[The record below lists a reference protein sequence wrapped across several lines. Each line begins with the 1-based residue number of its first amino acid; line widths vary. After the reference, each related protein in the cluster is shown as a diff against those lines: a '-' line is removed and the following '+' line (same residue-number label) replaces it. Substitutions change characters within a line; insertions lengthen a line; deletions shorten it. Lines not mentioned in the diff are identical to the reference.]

1 MASIMTGTCSLFV
14 SKGSR
19 KSSTRTGGYKAIQI
33 ERRYSTPRNP
43 MIGKSLEPVRWRN
56 GSLEVIDQT
65 LLPAK
70 LTYVRL
76 RNVEQVG
83 AAIRTMKVRGA
94 PLIGVVG
101 AYGLVLSVKKIRT
114 RDLAKARTQLRKW
127 ADLLIQTR
135 PTGVN
140 LRWAVERVYKASDKA
155 GEVSSLKE
163 ILSKEA
169 EAIFN
174 IELEAA
180 RKIGTYG
187 SLLLEDGDTVL
198 THCNA
203 GALATVGYG
212 TSLAVVRA
220 AVEQGKRISVI
231 ATETRPLLQGSRLTA
246 FELAHDKIPVKI
258 IVDSAAAQ
266 IMSRG
271 VVDKILVG
279 ADRILKTGHVTN
291 KIGTLPI
298 ALSAKFYRVPF
309 YVAAPV
315 STIDMSTDPS
325 MVVIEERNQR
335 EVLYVAGARIAPRN
349 VEALNPAFDI
359 TPPELVTGIVTDRG
373 VAGPPLVESL
383 RSLSG

>member
-1 MASIMTGTCSLFV
+1 MT
-14 SKGSR
+14 R
-19 KSSTRTGGYKAIQI
+19 K
-33 ERRYSTPRNP
+33 N
-43 MIGKSLEPVRWRN
+43 LEPVRWRN
-56 GSLEVIDQT
+56 NGLEVVDQT

-70 LTYVRL
+70 LAYVRL
-76 RNVEQVG
+76 ISVEQVC
-83 AAIRTMKVRGA
+83 AAIKTMKVRGA

-101 AYGLVLSVKKIRT
+101 AYGLVLSVKKLTT
-114 RDLAKARTQLRKW
+114 RDLAKARSQLRKS
-127 ADLLIQTR
+127 ADTLIRTR

-140 LRWAVERVYKASDKA
+140 LRWAVERVYDASAKAMD
-155 GEVSSLKE
+155 VSFLKE
-163 ILSKEA
+163 TLSKEA

-174 IELEAA
+174 GELEAA
-180 RKIGTYG
+180 RNIGRYG
-187 SLLLEDGDTVL
+187 SSLLEDGDTVL

-212 TSLAVVRA
+212 TSLAMVRA
-220 AVEQGKRISVI
+220 ALEQGKRISVI

-246 FELAHDKIPVKI
+246 FELAHDKIPVKL

-271 VVDKILVG
+271 AVDKIVVG

-298 ALSAKFYRVPF
+298 ALSAKFYGVPF

-315 STIDMSTDPS
+315 STIDMKTNPS

-335 EVLYVAGARIAPRN
+335 EVLYAAGRRVAPRN
-349 VEALNPAFDI
+349 VEALNPAFDV
-359 TPPELVTGIVTDRG
+359 TPPELVTSIVTDRG
-373 VAGPPLVESL
+373 VAGPPFVDSL
-383 RSLSG
+383 RSLSR

>member
-1 MASIMTGTCSLFV
+1 MSG
-14 SKGSR
+14 KG
-19 KSSTRTGGYKAIQI
+19 
-33 ERRYSTPRNP
+33 
-43 MIGKSLEPVRWRN
+43 LEPIRWRN
-56 GSLEVIDQT
+56 GVLEVIDQT

-70 LTYVRL
+70 LAYVRL

-83 AAIRTMKVRGA
+83 AAIKTMKVRGA

-101 AYGLVLSVKKIRT
+101 AFGLVLSVKKIKT
-114 RDLAKARTQLRKW
+114 RDLAEARTQLRQW
-127 ADLLIQTR
+127 ADLLIRTR

-140 LRWAVERVYKASDKA
+140 LRWAVERVFNASAKAE
-155 GEVSSLKE
+155 EVSSLSE

-169 EAIFN
+169 VAIFN
-174 IELEAA
+174 SELDAA
-180 RKIGTYG
+180 RNIGKYG
-187 SLLLEDGDTVL
+187 APLLEDGDTVL

-231 ATETRPLLQGSRLTA
+231 STETRPLLQGSRLTA

-258 IVDSAAAQ
+258 IVDGAAGQMMA
-266 IMSRG
+266 RG
-271 VVDKILVG
+271 MVDKILVG

-298 ALSAKFYRVPF
+298 ALSAKFYGVPF

-315 STIDMSTDPS
+315 STVDMATDPS

-335 EVLYVAGARIAPRN
+335 EVLYVAGRRVAPRG

-359 TPPELVTGIVTDRG
+359 TPPELVTSIVTDRG
-373 VAGPPLVESL
+373 VAGPPFVDSL

>member
-1 MASIMTGTCSLFV
+1 MT
-14 SKGSR
+14 R
-19 KSSTRTGGYKAIQI
+19 K
-33 ERRYSTPRNP
+33 N
-43 MIGKSLEPVRWRN
+43 LEPVRWRN
-56 GSLEVIDQT
+56 NGLEVVDQT

-70 LTYVRL
+70 LAYVRL
-76 RNVEQVG
+76 VSVEQVC
-83 AAIRTMKVRGA
+83 AAIKTMKVRGA

-101 AYGLVLSVKKIRT
+101 AYGLVLSLKKIRT
-114 RDLAKARTQLRKW
+114 HDLAEARTQLRKW

-140 LRWAVERVYKASDKA
+140 LRWAVERVFNASTKAAD
-155 GEVSSLKE
+155 VLSLKE
-163 ILSKEA
+163 TLSNEA
-169 EAIFN
+169 DTIFN
-174 IELEAA
+174 AELEAA
-180 RKIGTYG
+180 RNIGRYG
-187 SLLLEDGDTVL
+187 SPLLEDGDTIL

-246 FELAHDKIPVKI
+246 FELAHDRIPVKI

-266 IMSRG
+266 VMSRG
-271 VVDKILVG
+271 VVDKIVVG

-298 ALSAKFYRVPF
+298 ALSAKFYGVPF
-309 YVAAPV
+309 YVAAPF
-315 STIDMSTDPS
+315 STVDMATDPS
-325 MVVIEERNQR
+325 MVVIEERNPR
-335 EVLYVAGARIAPRN
+335 EVLYIAGRRVAPRN
-349 VEALNPAFDI
+349 VEALNPAFDV
-359 TPPELVTGIVTDRG
+359 TPPELVSGIVTDRG

>member
-1 MASIMTGTCSLFV
+1 V
-14 SKGSR
+14 
-19 KSSTRTGGYKAIQI
+19 
-33 ERRYSTPRNP
+33 
-43 MIGKSLEPVRWRN
+43 
-56 GSLEVIDQT
+56 DQT
-65 LLPAK
+65 LLPSRLA
-70 LTYVRL
+70 YVRL
-76 RNVEQVG
+76 GSVEQVS
-83 AAIRTMKVRGA
+83 AAIKTMKVRGA

-114 RDLAKARTQLRKW
+114 NDLTKARTQLRKW
-127 ADLLIQTR
+127 ADILIQTR

-140 LRWAVERVYKASDKA
+140 LRWAVERVFNASAKAVD
-155 GEVSSLKE
+155 VSSLRE
-163 ILSKEA
+163 TLSREA
-169 EAIFN
+169 DGIFHA
-174 IELEAA
+174 ELEAA
-180 RKIGTYG
+180 QNIGKFG
-187 SLLLEDGDTVL
+187 SPLLEDGDTVL

-212 TSLAVVRA
+212 TALAVVRA
-220 AVEQGKRISVI
+220 AVNQGKRINVI

-246 FELAHDKIPVKI
+246 FELAHDKVPVKL

-298 ALSAKFYRVPF
+298 ALSAEFYGVPF
-309 YVAAPV
+309 YAAAPV
-315 STIDMSTDPS
+315 STIDMVTDPS

-335 EVLYVAGARIAPRN
+335 EVLYVAGKRIAPRN
-349 VEALNPAFDI
+349 VEALNPAFDV

-373 VAGPPLVESL
+373 VAGPPFVDSL

>member
-1 MASIMTGTCSLFV
+1 MASIVTGTCSLFV
-14 SKGSR
+14 SKRSR

-56 GSLEVIDQT
+56 GVLEVIDQT

-70 LTYVRL
+70 LAYVRL

-83 AAIRTMKVRGA
+83 AAIRTMTVRGA

-114 RDLAKARTQLRKW
+114 RDLSKARTQLREW

-163 ILSKEA
+163 ILSAEA

-180 RKIGTYG
+180 RKIGKYG

-198 THCNA
+198 THWNA

-246 FELAHDKIPVKI
+246 L
-258 IVDSAAAQ
+258 Q
-266 IMSRG
+266 
-271 VVDKILVG
+271 L
-279 ADRILKTGHVTN
+279 
-291 KIGTLPI
+291 
-298 ALSAKFYRVPF
+298 
-309 YVAAPV
+309 
-315 STIDMSTDPS
+315 
-325 MVVIEERNQR
+325 
-335 EVLYVAGARIAPRN
+335 
-349 VEALNPAFDI
+349 

>member
-1 MASIMTGTCSLFV
+1 MTV
-14 SKGSR
+14 K
-19 KSSTRTGGYKAIQI
+19 
-33 ERRYSTPRNP
+33 N
-43 MIGKSLEPVRWRN
+43 LEPLRWRN
-56 GSLEVIDQT
+56 GILEVVDQT
-65 LLPAK
+65 LLPAR

-76 RNVEQVG
+76 RNVEQVCT
-83 AAIRTMKVRGA
+83 AIKTMKVRGA

-101 AYGLVLSVKKIRT
+101 AYGLVLSAKTIGT
-114 RDLAKARTQLRKW
+114 RDLAEALNQLRKW
-127 ADLLIQTR
+127 ADTLIQTR

-140 LRWAVERVYKASDKA
+140 LRWAVERVFDASARARD
-155 GEVSSLKE
+155 VSSLE
-163 ILSKEA
+163 AVLSKEA
-169 EAIFN
+169 EEIFN
-174 IELEAA
+174 GELEAA
-180 RKIGTYG
+180 RKIGKCG
-187 SLLLEDGDTVL
+187 SPLLEDGDTVL

-246 FELAHDKIPVKI
+246 FELAHDKIPVRI

-266 IMSRG
+266 MMSRG

-279 ADRILKTGHVTN
+279 ADRILKTGHVAN

-298 ALSAKFYRVPF
+298 ALSAKFYGVPF

-315 STIDMSTDPS
+315 STIDMTTDPS

-335 EVLYVAGARIAPRN
+335 EVLYVAGRRVAPRN
-349 VEALNPAFDI
+349 VEALNPAFDV

>member
-1 MASIMTGTCSLFV
+1 MT
-14 SKGSR
+14 
-19 KSSTRTGGYKAIQI
+19 
-33 ERRYSTPRNP
+33 
-43 MIGKSLEPVRWRN
+43 GKSLEPMRWRN
-56 GSLEVIDQT
+56 GALEVVNQT
-65 LLPAK
+65 LLPTK
-70 LTYVRL
+70 LIYIRL
-76 RNVEQVG
+76 RTIEEVSS
-83 AAIRTMKVRGA
+83 AIRAMKVRGA

-101 AYGLVLSVKKIRT
+101 AYGLVLSVKKIKT
-114 RDLAKARTQLRKW
+114 GDLAKARTQLRKY

-140 LRWAVERVYKASDKA
+140 LRWAVERVFSAA
-155 GEVSSLKE
+155 AQAEEVSSLKE
-163 ILSKEA
+163 VLSKEA
-169 EAIFN
+169 EAIFKT
-174 IELEAA
+174 ELEAA
-180 RKIGTYG
+180 RMIGKYG
-187 SLLLEDGDTVL
+187 SPLLEDGDTVL

-212 TSLAVVRA
+212 TSLAIVRA

-246 FELAHDKIPVKI
+246 FELAHDKIPVRL

-271 VVDKILVG
+271 IVDKIIVG

-298 ALSAKFYRVPF
+298 ALAAKFYGLPF
-309 YVAAPV
+309 YTAAPI
-315 STIDMSTDPS
+315 STVDMVTDPS
-325 MVVIEERNQR
+325 MVVIEERDQR
-335 EVLYVAGARIAPRN
+335 EVLYVAGRRVAPRH
-349 VEALNPAFDI
+349 VEALNPAFDV

-373 VAGPPLVESL
+373 VAGQPFVDSL

>member
-1 MASIMTGTCSLFV
+1 MTG
-14 SKGSR
+14 K
-19 KSSTRTGGYKAIQI
+19 
-33 ERRYSTPRNP
+33 N
-43 MIGKSLEPVRWRN
+43 LEPVRWRN
-56 GSLEVIDQT
+56 DGLEVVDQT

-70 LTYVRL
+70 LAYVRL
-76 RNVEQVG
+76 VSVEQVC
-83 AAIRTMKVRGA
+83 AAIKTMKVRGA

-114 RDLAKARTQLRKW
+114 RDLAKARTQLRKS
-127 ADLLIQTR
+127 ADILIQTR

-140 LRWAVERVYKASDKA
+140 LRWAVERVFNASAKA
-155 GEVSSLKE
+155 GTVSSLKE

-174 IELEAA
+174 SELEAA
-180 RKIGTYG
+180 RQIGKYG

-246 FELAHDKIPVKI
+246 FELAHDNIPVKV

-266 IMSRG
+266 MMSRG

-291 KIGTLPI
+291 KIGTLSI
-298 ALSAKFYRVPF
+298 ALSAKFYGVPF

-315 STIDMSTDPS
+315 STVDMTTDPS

-335 EVLYVAGARIAPRN
+335 EVLYVAGRRVAPRN
-349 VEALNPAFDI
+349 VEALNPAFDV

-373 VAGPPLVESL
+373 VAAPPFVESL

>member
-1 MASIMTGTCSLFV
+1 MT
-14 SKGSR
+14 
-19 KSSTRTGGYKAIQI
+19 
-33 ERRYSTPRNP
+33 RNN
-43 MIGKSLEPVRWRN
+43 LEPVRWRD
-56 GSLEVIDQT
+56 GVLEVIDQT

-70 LTYVRL
+70 LVHVRL
-76 RNVEQVG
+76 RNIEQVG
-83 AAIRTMKVRGA
+83 AAIKTMKVRGA

-101 AYGLVLSVKKIRT
+101 AFGLVLSVKKIKT
-114 RDLAKARTQLRKW
+114 LDLAEARTQLRQW
-127 ADLLIQTR
+127 ADLLIRTR

-140 LRWAVERVYKASDKA
+140 LRWAVERVFNASAKAE
-155 GEVSSLKE
+155 EVSSLSE

-169 EAIFN
+169 VAIFN
-174 IELEAA
+174 SELDAA
-180 RKIGTYG
+180 RNIGKYG
-187 SLLLEDGDTVL
+187 APLLEDGDKVL

-231 ATETRPLLQGSRLTA
+231 STETRPLLQGSRLTA

-266 IMSRG
+266 MMARG
-271 VVDKILVG
+271 MVDKILVG

-298 ALSAKFYRVPF
+298 ALSAKFYGVPF

-315 STIDMSTDPS
+315 STVDMATDPS

-335 EVLYVAGARIAPRN
+335 EVLYVARRRVAPRN

-359 TPPELVTGIVTDRG
+359 TPPDLVTGIITDRG
-373 VAGPPLVESL
+373 VAGPPFVDSL

>member
-1 MASIMTGTCSLFV
+1 MS
-14 SKGSR
+14 
-19 KSSTRTGGYKAIQI
+19 
-33 ERRYSTPRNP
+33 
-43 MIGKSLEPVRWRN
+43 GKNLEPVRWRN
-56 GSLEVIDQT
+56 DGLEVIDQT
-65 LLPAK
+65 LLPNK
-70 LTYVRL
+70 LAYVRL
-76 RNVEQVG
+76 GSVEQVS
-83 AAIRTMKVRGA
+83 AAIKTMKVRGA

-101 AYGLVLSVKKIRT
+101 AYGLALSVKKIKT
-114 RDLAKARTQLRKW
+114 HDLANARTQLREW
-127 ADLLIQTR
+127 ADFLIQTR

-140 LRWAVERVYKASDKA
+140 LRWAVERVFDASAKAEA
-155 GEVSSLKE
+155 VSSLKE

-174 IELEAA
+174 SELAAA
-180 RKIGTYG
+180 RQIGKYG
-187 SLLLEDGDTVL
+187 SPLLEDGDTVL

-246 FELAHDKIPVKI
+246 FELAHDKIPVKV

-298 ALSAKFYRVPF
+298 ALSAKFYGVPF

-315 STIDMSTDPS
+315 STLDMTTDSS

-335 EVLYVAGARIAPRN
+335 EVLYFAGRRVAPNN
-349 VEALNPAFDI
+349 VEALNPAFDV

>member
-1 MASIMTGTCSLFV
+1 MTD
-14 SKGSR
+14 K
-19 KSSTRTGGYKAIQI
+19 
-33 ERRYSTPRNP
+33 N
-43 MIGKSLEPVRWRN
+43 LEPVRWRSD
-56 GSLEVIDQT
+56 GLEVIDQT
-65 LLPAK
+65 LLPNK
-70 LTYVRL
+70 LAYVRL
-76 RNVEQVG
+76 GSVEQVS
-83 AAIRTMKVRGA
+83 AAIKTMKVRGA

-101 AYGLVLSVKKIRT
+101 AYGLALSVKKIKT
-114 RDLAKARTQLRKW
+114 QDLANARTQLRKW
-127 ADLLIQTR
+127 ADFLIQTR

-140 LRWAVERVYKASDKA
+140 LRWAVERVFKASAKA
-155 GEVSSLKE
+155 GDVSSLKE

-174 IELEAA
+174 SELEAA
-180 RKIGTYG
+180 RKIGKYG
-187 SLLLEDGDTVL
+187 SPLLEDGDTVL

-246 FELAHDKIPVKI
+246 FELAHDKIPVKV
-258 IVDSAAAQ
+258 IVDSAAAH

-291 KIGTLPI
+291 KIGTLSI
-298 ALSAKFYRVPF
+298 ALSAKFYGVPF

-315 STIDMSTDPS
+315 STLDMATDSS

-335 EVLYVAGARIAPRN
+335 EVLYFAGRRVTPIN
-349 VEALNPAFDI
+349 VWALNPAFDF
-359 TPPELVTGIVTDRG
+359 TPPELVTCIVTDRG
-373 VAGPPLVESL
+373 VAGPPLKESL
-383 RSLSG
+383 RSLSR

>member
-1 MASIMTGTCSLFV
+1 MSG
-14 SKGSR
+14 KG
-19 KSSTRTGGYKAIQI
+19 
-33 ERRYSTPRNP
+33 
-43 MIGKSLEPVRWRN
+43 LEPIRWRN
-56 GSLEVIDQT
+56 GVLEVIDQT

-70 LTYVRL
+70 LAYVRL
-76 RNVEQVG
+76 RNVEQVV
-83 AAIRTMKVRGA
+83 AAIKTMKVRGA

-101 AYGLVLSVKKIRT
+101 AFGLILSVKKIKT
-114 RDLAKARTQLRKW
+114 RDLAEARTQLRQW
-127 ADLLIQTR
+127 ADLLIRTR

-140 LRWAVERVYKASDKA
+140 LRWAVERVFNASAKAE
-155 GEVSSLKE
+155 EVSSLSE

-169 EAIFN
+169 VAIFN
-174 IELEAA
+174 SELDAA
-180 RKIGTYG
+180 RNIGKYG
-187 SLLLEDGDTVL
+187 APLLEDGDTVL

-231 ATETRPLLQGSRLTA
+231 STETRPLLQGSRLTA

-258 IVDSAAAQ
+258 IVDGAAAQ
-266 IMSRG
+266 MMARG
-271 VVDKILVG
+271 MVDKILVG

-298 ALSAKFYRVPF
+298 ALSAKFYGVPF

-315 STIDMSTDPS
+315 STVDMATDPS

-335 EVLYVAGARIAPRN
+335 EVLYVAGRRFAPRS

-359 TPPELVTGIVTDRG
+359 TPPELVTSIVTDRG
-373 VAGPPLVESL
+373 VAGPPFVDSL

>member
-1 MASIMTGTCSLFV
+1 MT
-14 SKGSR
+14 R
-19 KSSTRTGGYKAIQI
+19 K
-33 ERRYSTPRNP
+33 N
-43 MIGKSLEPVRWRN
+43 LEPVRWRN
-56 GSLEVIDQT
+56 DGLEVVDQT

-70 LTYVRL
+70 LAYVRL
-76 RNVEQVG
+76 VSVEQVC
-83 AAIRTMKVRGA
+83 AAIKTMKVRGA

-101 AYGLVLSVKKIRT
+101 AYGLVLSVKKIT
-114 RDLAKARTQLRKW
+114 THDLAKARTQLRKS
-127 ADLLIQTR
+127 ADILIQTR

-140 LRWAVERVYKASDKA
+140 LRWAVERVFNASATA
-155 GEVSSLKE
+155 GAVSSLKE

-174 IELEAA
+174 SELEAA
-180 RKIGTYG
+180 LQIGKYG
-187 SLLLEDGDTVL
+187 SPLLEDGDTVL

-212 TSLAVVRA
+212 TALAVVRA

-246 FELAHDKIPVKI
+246 FELAHDNIPVKV

-266 IMSRG
+266 MMSRG

-291 KIGTLPI
+291 KIGTLLI
-298 ALSAKFYRVPF
+298 ALSAKFYGVPF

-315 STIDMSTDPS
+315 STVDMATDSS

-335 EVLYVAGARIAPRN
+335 EVLYVAGRRVAPRN
-349 VEALNPAFDI
+349 VEALNPAFDV

-373 VAGPPLVESL
+373 VAGPPFVESL

>member
-1 MASIMTGTCSLFV
+1 MT
-14 SKGSR
+14 SK
-19 KSSTRTGGYKAIQI
+19 
-33 ERRYSTPRNP
+33 N
-43 MIGKSLEPVRWRN
+43 LEPVRWRD
-56 GSLEVIDQT
+56 GVLEVIDQT

-70 LTYVRL
+70 LAYVRL

-83 AAIRTMKVRGA
+83 AAIKTMKVRGA

-101 AYGLVLSVKKIRT
+101 AFGLVLSVKKIKT
-114 RDLAKARTQLRKW
+114 NNLAEARTQLRQW
-127 ADLLIQTR
+127 ADLLIRTR

-140 LRWAVERVYKASDKA
+140 LRWAVERVFNASAKAE
-155 GEVSSLKE
+155 EVSYLSE

-169 EAIFN
+169 VAIFN
-174 IELEAA
+174 SELEAA
-180 RKIGTYG
+180 RNIGKYG
-187 SLLLEDGDTVL
+187 APLLEDGDKVL

-231 ATETRPLLQGSRLTA
+231 STETRPLLQGSRLTA
-246 FELAHDKIPVKI
+246 FELAHDKIPVKV

-266 IMSRG
+266 MMARG
-271 VVDKILVG
+271 MVNKILVG

-298 ALSAKFYRVPF
+298 ALSAKFYGVPF
-309 YVAAPV
+309 YAAAPV
-315 STIDMSTDPS
+315 STVDMATDPS

-335 EVLYVAGARIAPRN
+335 EVLYIAGRRVAPRN
-349 VEALNPAFDI
+349 VEALNPAFDV

-373 VAGPPLVESL
+373 VAGPPFVDSL